1 MSNRQQAIEK
11 IARFLVANEDMSARR
26 VAAEIVTL
34 YEQTVGLRPEISS
47 VISCRGTNKAER
59 WVTHWEESSE
69 D

>member
-47 VISCRGTNKAER
+47 VISCRGINKAER
-59 WVTHWEESSE
+59 WVTQWEETSE